1 MTSSGDIRIG
11 ISGWRYEPWRGVF
24 YPEKL
29 AQRLELQYASSKFN
43 SIELNGSFYSLQRP
57 KNFQQWYS
65 ETPDDFIFS
74 VKAPRFITHIRRL
87 KDLEGPLANFLASGV
102 LRLEDKLGPILW
114 QFPPS
119 MKFEAE
125 LFEHFFRLLPHSRTE
140 AAAVGKEHDKWLDGR
155 AWLEVEKDRPL
166 RHAVEIRHKSFA
178 CEEYIA
184 LLRKYRIGS
193 VVADTPEWPRLMDLT
208 TDFVYCRLHGS
219 EKLYTSGYSTEAIS
233 DWAHRVLGW
242 ARGKESEDGDRASG
256 TNAPQMNTRDVYVYF
271 DNDAK
276 VKSPENALQLRE
288 RIEQLNGSA
297 GVLPRG
303 EDR

>member
-1 MTSSGDIRIG
+1 MATCGDIRIG

-87 KDLEGPLANFLASGV
+87 KDSEGPVANFLASGL
-102 LRLEDKLGPILW
+102 LRLGEKLGPILW

-119 MKFEAE
+119 MKFEAD
-125 LFEHFFRLLPHSRTE
+125 LFEHFFRLLPHSHAE
-140 AAAVGKEHDKWLDGR
+140 AAAIGKEHDKWLDGR
-155 AWLEVEKDRPL
+155 AWIEIENDRPL
-166 RHAVEIRHKSFA
+166 RHAVEIRNKSFA

-184 LLRKYRIGS
+184 LLRKYQVGL
-193 VVADTPEWPRLMDLT
+193 VVADTPEWPRLMDVT
-208 TDFVYCRLHGS
+208 ADFVYCRLHGS
-219 EKLYTSGYSTEAIS
+219 EKLYASGYSEEALG
-233 DWAHRVLGW
+233 DWAQRVLRW
-242 ARGKESEDGDRASG
+242 ARGKEAEDGDRASD
-256 TNAPQMNTRDVYVYF
+256 TNAPHIETRDVFVYF
-271 DNDAK
+271 DNDLK

-288 RIEQLNGSA
+288 RIEQLNG
-297 GVLPRG
+297 RK
-303 EDR
+303 ERHDENRQ